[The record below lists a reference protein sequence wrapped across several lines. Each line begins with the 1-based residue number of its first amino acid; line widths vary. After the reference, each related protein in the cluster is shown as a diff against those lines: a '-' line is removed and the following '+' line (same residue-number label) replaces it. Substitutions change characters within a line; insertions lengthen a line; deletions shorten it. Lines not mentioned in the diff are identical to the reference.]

1 MFYSF
6 GDRFG
11 VVLGAILDS
20 KIDPTKTPTLGKIHL
35 VFDIAIFLQFAIK
48 SPIDLRPH
56 TRIITRFEKKIQA
69 TLLRAWSEDPDFGK
83 SS

>member
-1 MFYSF
+1 MFKAFLPNFFLVRLFCS
-6 GDRFG
+6 
-11 VVLGAILDS
+11 I
-20 KIDPTKTPTLGKIHL
+20 
-35 VFDIAIFLQFAIK
+35 VFDIALFLQLAIK

-69 TLLRAWSEDPDFGK
+69 TLLRAWSEDPDLEK